1 MDEAAGHRHTLMSHE
16 GYIMA
21 CAAEGQQPSNLF
33 RSPGLQLKHLAVD
46 SMHAADLGVWQD
58 AIGSLFFLEI
68 DDKSAAPNR
77 IDGLRRLNGQL
88 SSERLQWR
96 LCLKF
101 VLMSPN
107 A

>member
-1 MDEAAGHRHTLMSHE
+1 
-16 GYIMA
+16 MA

-58 AIGSLFFLEI
+58 ALGSLFFLEI

-96 LCLKF
+96 LCLKS
-101 VLMSPN
+101 VMMSPN